1 MPSHQVCFSVL
12 YPIFPKQ
19 SVATRRGRK
28 KNSKKSFDSGN
39 VAPCARYKYSFT
51 TVGAK
56 SDVIEET
63 TAAESD
69 TVTSPDTEVP
79 TEAPETEAPAKKG
92 CKFTVPSAVIP
103 LMLATSVIMS
113 RKKKKTRREA

>member
-1 MPSHQVCFSVL
+1 MFFRIIPHLPQAICRNPSWTQ
-12 YPIFPKQ
+12 
-19 SVATRRGRK
+19 
-28 KNSKKSFDSGN
+28 KNSKKTFDSGN

-79 TEAPETEAPAKKG
+79 TETPETEAPAKKG
-92 CKFTVPSAVIP
+92 CKFTAPSAVIP

-113 RKKKKTRREA
+113 RKKKKARREA